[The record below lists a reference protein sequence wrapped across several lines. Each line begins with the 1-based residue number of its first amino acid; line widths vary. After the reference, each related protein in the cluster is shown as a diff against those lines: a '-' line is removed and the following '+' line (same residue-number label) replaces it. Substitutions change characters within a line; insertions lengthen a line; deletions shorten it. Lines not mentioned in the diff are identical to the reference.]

1 MNTINKP
8 IKPFGIKSQLKV
20 LWGLTILIG
29 SCFSSAGYAADAFE
43 PNDALSQATLLV
55 VGNPNPQQHTLDPDK
70 DVDWFRFNAQFFEVY
85 DIKTLGLG
93 ATVDLAIEVYDENGD
108 RVGEVEDAGFK
119 GEAEEFSFRAPSTGT
134 FYLKVYDYY
143 CINGGDGCAAPRGDE
158 AAYSILIYIPIGAVG
173 GADLAIV
180 HESATAGFVG
190 TPFSLGIE
198 VTNNGG
204 QEEDD
209 TADNLLIL
217 TYSEPQLPK
226 PASLPEGCQGEVGL
240 VMCTK
245 DELVAED
252 RFGYTL
258 NFEFSD
264 VGKVRFTSTVA
275 AFENADYTLQ
285 QADDQWSNN
294 VVDEVVTVS
303 EGAGGGIT
311 DSDNDGEPDSTD
323 NCPNTANANQTDTD
337 NDDEGDACDTDDDN
351 DEVLDGA
358 DNCPL
363 ISNADQADADSD
375 GQGDACDSSNDSDSD
390 NDGIGDL
397 LDNCPAVAN
406 SDQANNDNDDSGDV
420 CDTDDDNDAVLDG
433 ADNCPLVANANQTDT
448 DSDGDGDAC
457 DADDDNDAVLDGA
470 DNCPLIS
477 NADQADAD
485 SDGQGDACDSS
496 NDSDSDNDGIGDLL
510 DNCPAVANSDQ
521 ANNDN
526 DDSGDVCDTDDD
538 NDTVLDDADN
548 CPLISNPDQADED
561 LDGEGDACDADID
574 DDQVVND
581 ADNCPF
587 DPNTDQADLDKD
599 NTGDA
604 CDADIDGDAVLNGDD
619 NCKLIANAD
628 QADEDEDG
636 LGDACDENSA
646 LDSDEDG
653 INDDLDNCPNDAN
666 ADQADADNDGVG
678 DVCDTS
684 PNDADDDGIDD
695 EVDNCPLVD
704 NSDQLDFD
712 DDGVGDAC
720 DADADGDSVDDAE
733 DLFPFDARGGLDT
746 DNDGMADEWEAL
758 NGLDSADAADANSD
772 ADEDGLTALEE
783 FEGDTDPNQSD
794 LLAQSLTF
802 EAPQFLVIDQAATIK
817 LIYAAA
823 DEQDTTGLAFRVH
836 YDKAILGDLI
846 GEYFTAFASGGVRLG
861 GVAFDDIDDFDND
874 SLTDTYEVFEWS
886 DLSGAWPN
894 TADATV
900 TLLSGTITPNETV
913 TSVRVGLSAISAAAG
928 YVLDLDQL
936 SLSVGRVSLDIDG
949 NGKAEALT
957 DGLLV
962 IRYLFGFRGESLTT
976 GAVAS
981 DAQRRTPEDIEAFI
995 SALIP

>member
-1 MNTINKP
+1 MMA
-8 IKPFGIKSQLKV
+8 QLLRSLLV
-20 LWGLTILIG
+20 LYT
-29 SCFSSAGYAADAFE
+29 CAAFASKAVASDDYE
-43 PNDALSQATLLV
+43 SNDTRETATLLI
-55 VGNPNPQQHTLDPDK
+55 VGGEDLQTHTLNPEG
-70 DVDWFRFNAQFFEVY
+70 DVDWFRFYAREDEIY
-85 DIKTLGLG
+85 DIFTTALGDNI
-93 ATVDLAIEVYDENGD
+93 DLVIEIYDEDGNLVGD
-108 RVGEVEDAGFK
+108 PLDNFFQ
-119 GEAEEFSFRAPSTGT
+119 GEAERSSFKAPSAGQ
-134 FYLKVYDYY
+134 FFLKVFDY
-143 CINGGDGCAAPRGDE
+143 CDTADPPCNIGSSD
-158 AAYSILIYIPIGAVG
+158 AYSIYVFVPVGAAG
-173 GADLAIV
+173 GTDLAV
-180 HESATAGFVG
+180 TNSFSGAPQVGAAFPVTVTA
-190 TPFSLGIE
+190 
-198 VTNNGG
+198 TNNGG
-204 QEEDD
+204 QQEDN
-209 TADNLLIL
+209 TGTNLLIM
-217 TYSEPQLPK
+217 TYTEPPQPV
-226 PASLPEGCQGEVGL
+226 PASLPEGCVGQPGYIQCAL
-240 VMCTK
+240 S
-245 DELVAED
+245 ELAVDASV
-252 RFGYTL
+252 GY
-258 NFEFSD
+258 EFSF
-264 VGKVRFTSTVA
+264 VFEQEGNVRISSAVAGFANTDYALQQPDDALANNIAENVLTVA
-275 AFENADYTLQ
+275 A
-285 QADDQWSNN
+285 S
-294 VVDEVVTVS
+294 
-303 EGAGGGIT
+303 AGG
-311 DSDNDGEPDSTD
+311 NDADGDGVLDPAD
-323 NCPNTANANQTDTD
+323 NCPAVANANQTDTD

-375 GQGDACDSSNDSDSD
+375 GKGDACDRSNDSDSD

-457 DADDDNDAVLDGA
+457 EADDDNDAVLDGA

-772 ADEDGLTALEE
+772 VDEDGLTALEE

-846 GEYFTAFASGGVRLG
+846 SEYFTAFASGGVRLG

>member
-1 MNTINKP
+1 MNAINKP
-8 IKPFGIKSQLKV
+8 TKPIGIKSQLKV
-20 LWGLTILIG
+20 LWGLTVLIG
-29 SCFSSAGYAADAFE
+29 SCFSSAVYAADAFE

-55 VGNPNPQQHTLDPDK
+55 VGNPNPQQHTLDPDR

-108 RVGEVEDAGFK
+108 RVGEVEDDFIQ

-143 CINGGDGCAAPRGDE
+143 CVNGGDGCAAPRGDE

-180 HESATAGFVG
+180 HESATAGFVE

-226 PASLPEGCQGEVGL
+226 PASLPEGCQAEVGL

-323 NCPNTANANQTDTD
+323 NCPNSANANQTDTD
-337 NDDEGDACDTDDDN
+337 NDDEGDACDTDDDGDDIADSN
-351 DEVLDGA
+351 DNCPLVKNTSQTNTDEDSQGDACDADDDDDAVLDGA

-375 GQGDACDSSNDSDSD
+375 GKGDACDSSNDSDTD

-406 SDQANNDNDDSGDV
+406 SDQANNDNDASGDV
-420 CDTDDDNDAVLDG
+420 CDTDDDNDAVLDS
-433 ADNCPLVANANQTDT
+433 ADNCPLIANAGQANND
-448 DSDGDGDAC
+448 DDASGDAC
-457 DADDDNDAVLDGA
+457 DTDDDNDAVLDSA
-470 DNCPLIS
+470 DNCPLIA
-477 NADQADAD
+477 NAGQVNNDEDA
-485 SDGQGDACDSS
+485 SGDA
-496 NDSDSDNDGIGDLL
+496 
-510 DNCPAVANSDQ
+510 
-521 ANNDN
+521 
-526 DDSGDVCDTDDD
+526 CDTDDD
-538 NDTVLDDADN
+538 NDAVLDDADN

-561 LDGEGDACDADID
+561 LDGDGDACDADID

-587 DPNTDQADLDKD
+587 DPNTDQADLDND

-604 CDADIDGDAVLNGDD
+604 CDADIDGDDVLNGDD

-684 PNDADDDGIDD
+684 PNDSDDDGIDD
-695 EVDNCPLVD
+695 DVDNCPLVD

-712 DDGVGDAC
+712 EDGVGDGC
-720 DADADGDSVDDAE
+720 DADADGDSMDDAE

-758 NGLDSADAADANSD
+758 NGLDSADAADAGSD

-802 EAPQFLVIDQAATIK
+802 EAPQFLVVDQPTTIK

-874 SLTDTYEVFEWS
+874 PLTDTYEVFEWS

-894 TADATV
+894 TADATAI
-900 TLLSGTITPNETV
+900 LLSGTITPNDTV

-962 IRYLFGFRGESLTT
+962 IRYLFGFRGESLTA

-995 SALIP
+995 SA

>member
-1 MNTINKP
+1 VNAINKP

-29 SCFSSAGYAADAFE
+29 SCFSSAVYAADAFE

-55 VGNPNPQQHTLDPDK
+55 VGNPNPQQHTLDPDR

-108 RVGEVEDAGFK
+108 RVGEVEDDFIQ

-143 CINGGDGCAAPRGDE
+143 CVNGGDGCAAPRGDE

-180 HESATAGFVG
+180 HESATAGFVE

-226 PASLPEGCQGEVGL
+226 PASLPEGCQAEVGL

-323 NCPNTANANQTDTD
+323 NCPNSANANQTDTD
-337 NDDEGDACDTDDDN
+337 NDDEGDACDTDDDGDDIADSN
-351 DEVLDGA
+351 DNCPLVKNTSQTNTDEDSQGDACDADDDDDAVLDGA

-375 GQGDACDSSNDSDSD
+375 GKGDACDSSNDSDTD

-406 SDQANNDNDDSGDV
+406 SDQANNDNDASGDV
-420 CDTDDDNDAVLDG
+420 CDTDDDNDAVLDS
-433 ADNCPLVANANQTDT
+433 ADNCPLIANAGQANND
-448 DSDGDGDAC
+448 DDASGDAC
-457 DADDDNDAVLDGA
+457 DTDDDNDAVLDSA
-470 DNCPLIS
+470 DNCPLIA
-477 NADQADAD
+477 NAGQVNNDEDA
-485 SDGQGDACDSS
+485 SGDA
-496 NDSDSDNDGIGDLL
+496 
-510 DNCPAVANSDQ
+510 
-521 ANNDN
+521 
-526 DDSGDVCDTDDD
+526 CDTDDD
-538 NDTVLDDADN
+538 NDAVLDDADN

-561 LDGEGDACDADID
+561 LDGDGDACDADID

-587 DPNTDQADLDKD
+587 DPNTDQADLDND

-604 CDADIDGDAVLNGDD
+604 CDADIDGDEILNGAD
-619 NCKLIANAD
+619 NCELIANQD
-628 QADEDEDG
+628 QADEDGDG
-636 LGDACDENSA
+636 LGDACDENSV

-653 INDDLDNCPNDAN
+653 INDDLDNCPNNAN

-678 DVCDTS
+678 DVCDAS
-684 PNDADDDGIDD
+684 PNDADDDGIEDD
-695 EVDNCPLVD
+695 VDNCPLLD
-704 NSDQLDFD
+704 NGDQLDFD
-712 DDGVGDAC
+712 EDGVGDGC

-746 DNDGMADEWEAL
+746 DNDGMADEWEVL
-758 NGLDSADAADANSD
+758 NGLDSADAADAGSD

-802 EAPQFLVIDQAATIK
+802 EAPQFLVVDQPTTIK

-874 SLTDTYEVFEWS
+874 PLTDTYEVFEWS

-894 TADATV
+894 TADATAI
-900 TLLSGTITPNETV
+900 LLSGTITPNDTV

-962 IRYLFGFRGESLTT
+962 IRYLFGFRGESLTA

>member
-20 LWGLTILIG
+20 LLGLTILIG
-29 SCFSSAGYAADAFE
+29 SCFSSGVYAADAFE

-93 ATVDLAIEVYDENGD
+93 ATVDLAIEIYDENGD
-108 RVGEVEDAGFK
+108 RVGEVEDDFIQ

-190 TPFSLGIE
+190 SPFSLGIE

-337 NDDEGDACDTDDDN
+337 NDDEGDACDTDDDGDDIADSN
-351 DEVLDGA
+351 DNCPLVKNTSQTNTDEDSQGDACDADDDDDAVLDGA

-375 GQGDACDSSNDSDSD
+375 GKGDACDSSNDSDTD

-406 SDQANNDNDDSGDV
+406 SDQANNDNDASGDV
-420 CDTDDDNDAVLDG
+420 CDTDDDNDAVLDS
-433 ADNCPLVANANQTDT
+433 ADNCPLIANAGQANNDE
-448 DSDGDGDAC
+448 DASGDAC
-457 DADDDNDAVLDGA
+457 DTDDDNDAVLDSA
-470 DNCPLIS
+470 DNCPLIA
-477 NADQADAD
+477 NAGQVNNDEDA
-485 SDGQGDACDSS
+485 SGDA
-496 NDSDSDNDGIGDLL
+496 
-510 DNCPAVANSDQ
+510 
-521 ANNDN
+521 
-526 DDSGDVCDTDDD
+526 CDTDDD
-538 NDTVLDDADN
+538 NDAVLDDADN

-561 LDGEGDACDADID
+561 LDGDGDACDADID

-587 DPNTDQADLDKD
+587 DPNTDQADLDND

-604 CDADIDGDAVLNGDD
+604 CDADIDGDEILNGAD
-619 NCKLIANAD
+619 NCELIANQD
-628 QADEDEDG
+628 QADEDGDG
-636 LGDACDENSA
+636 LGDACDENSV

-653 INDDLDNCPNDAN
+653 INDDLDNCPNNAN

-678 DVCDTS
+678 DVCDAS
-684 PNDADDDGIDD
+684 PNDADDDGIEDD
-695 EVDNCPLVD
+695 VDNCPLLD
-704 NSDQLDFD
+704 NGDQLDFD
-712 DDGVGDAC
+712 EDGVGDGC

-746 DNDGMADEWEAL
+746 DNDGMADEWEVL
-758 NGLDSADAADANSD
+758 NGLDSADAADAGSD

-802 EAPQFLVIDQAATIK
+802 EAPQFLVVDQPTTIK

-874 SLTDTYEVFEWS
+874 PLTDTYEVFEWS

-894 TADATV
+894 TADATAI
-900 TLLSGTITPNETV
+900 LLSGTITPNDTV

-962 IRYLFGFRGESLTT
+962 IRYLFGFRGESLTA

>member
-1 MNTINKP
+1 VNAINKP
-8 IKPFGIKSQLKV
+8 TKPIGIKSQLKV
-20 LWGLTILIG
+20 LLGLTVLIG
-29 SCFSSAGYAADAFE
+29 SFFSSAVSAADAFE
-43 PNDALSQATLLV
+43 PNDAMSQATLLV
-55 VGNPNPQQHTLDPDK
+55 VGNPNPQPHTLDPDK

-85 DIKTLGLG
+85 DIRTLGLG
-93 ATVDLAIEVYDENGD
+93 ATVDLAIEVFDENGD
-108 RVGEVEDAGFK
+108 RVGEVEDSGFK
-119 GEAEEFSFRAPSTGT
+119 GEAEAFSFRAPSTGT

-158 AAYSILIYIPIGAVG
+158 AAYSILIFIPVGAVG

-180 HESATAGFVG
+180 HESATEGVVG

-226 PASLPEGCQGEVGL
+226 PASLPEGCEGEVGL

-245 DELVAED
+245 DQLVAED

-275 AFENADYTLQ
+275 AFENPDYTLQ

-294 VVDEVVTVS
+294 VVDEVVTIS
-303 EGAGGGIT
+303 EGSGGGIS

-337 NDDEGDACDTDDDN
+337 NDDEGDACDKDDDGDDIADSADNCPLIKNTNQTNTDDDSKG
-351 DEVLDGA
+351 DACDTDDDDDALLDGA

-363 ISNADQADADSD
+363 IANA
-375 GQGDACDSSNDSDSD
+375 G
-390 NDGIGDL
+390 
-397 LDNCPAVAN
+397 
-406 SDQANNDNDDSGDV
+406 QANNDDD
-420 CDTDDDNDAVLDG
+420 
-433 ADNCPLVANANQTDT
+433 AN
-448 DSDGDGDAC
+448 GDAC
-457 DADDDNDAVLDGA
+457 DADDDNDAILDEVDNCTLIANAEQADADLDGDGNA
-470 DNCPLIS
+470 CDTDIDGDQVLNNVDNCPLIE
-477 NADQADAD
+477 NQ
-485 SDGQGDACDSS
+485 
-496 NDSDSDNDGIGDLL
+496 N
-510 DNCPAVANSDQ
+510 
-521 ANNDN
+521 
-526 DDSGDVCDTDDD
+526 
-538 NDTVLDDADN
+538 
-548 CPLISNPDQADED
+548 QADED
-561 LDGEGDACDADID
+561 LDGDGDACDADID
-574 DDQVVND
+574 DDQVFND

-619 NCKLIANAD
+619 NCKLIVNAD

-678 DVCDTS
+678 DICDTS
-684 PNDADDDGIDD
+684 PNDSDDDGIDD
-695 EVDNCPLVD
+695 DVDNCPLVD
-704 NSDQLDFD
+704 NSDQFDFD
-712 DDGVGDAC
+712 DDAVGDAC
-720 DADADGDSVDDAE
+720 DADADGDSIGDAE
-733 DLFPFDARGGLDT
+733 DLFPFDARGGLDA

-758 NGLDSADAADANSD
+758 NGLDSMDAADASSD
-772 ADEDGLTALEE
+772 ADGDGLTALEE
-783 FEGDTDPNQSD
+783 FEGETDPNQSD

-802 EAPQFLVIDQAATIK
+802 EAPKFLVIDQAATIK
-817 LIYAAA
+817 LFYAAA
-823 DEQDTTGLAFRVH
+823 DGQSTTGLAFRVH
-836 YDKAILGDLI
+836 YDKAVLNGLI
-846 GEYFTAFASGGVRLG
+846 GDYFSVFQEGGIRLG
-861 GVAFDDIDDFDND
+861 GVAFDDIEDLDND
-874 SLTDTYEVFEWS
+874 PLTDTYEVFAWS

-894 TADATV
+894 TADATA
-900 TLLSGTITPNETV
+900 TLLSGTVTPNETV
-913 TSVRVGLSAISAAAG
+913 TSVRVGLSAVSAATG

-962 IRYLFGFRGESLTT
+962 IRYLFGFRGESLTA

-981 DAQRRTPEDIEAFI
+981 DAQRRAPEDIEAFI

>member
-1 MNTINKP
+1 MMA
-8 IKPFGIKSQLKV
+8 QLLRSLLV
-20 LWGLTILIG
+20 LYT
-29 SCFSSAGYAADAFE
+29 CAAFASKAVASDDYE
-43 PNDALSQATLLV
+43 SNDTQETATLLI
-55 VGNPNPQQHTLDPDK
+55 VGGEDLQTHTLNPEG
-70 DVDWFRFNAQFFEVY
+70 DVDWFRFYAREDEIYDIFTTAIGDNIDLVIEIYDEDGNLVGDPLDSFFQGEPERSSFKAPSAGQFF
-85 DIKTLGLG
+85 
-93 ATVDLAIEVYDENGD
+93 
-108 RVGEVEDAGFK
+108 
-119 GEAEEFSFRAPSTGT
+119 
-134 FYLKVYDYY
+134 LKVFDY
-143 CINGGDGCAAPRGDE
+143 CDTADPPCNIGSSD
-158 AAYSILIYIPIGAVG
+158 AYSIYVFVPVGAAG
-173 GADLAIV
+173 GTDLAV
-180 HESATAGFVG
+180 TNSFSG
-190 TPFSLGIE
+190 TPQVGAAFPIT
-198 VTNNGG
+198 VTATNNGG
-204 QEEDD
+204 QQEDN
-209 TADNLLIL
+209 TGTNLLIM
-217 TYSEPQLPK
+217 TYTEPPQPV
-226 PASLPEGCQGEVGL
+226 PASLPEGCVGQPGYIQCAL
-240 VMCTK
+240 S
-245 DELVAED
+245 ELAVDASVGYEFPFVFEQEGNVRISSAVVGFANTDYSLQQPDDALANNIAENV
-252 RFGYTL
+252 L
-258 NFEFSD
+258 
-264 VGKVRFTSTVA
+264 TVA
-275 AFENADYTLQ
+275 A
-285 QADDQWSNN
+285 S
-294 VVDEVVTVS
+294 
-303 EGAGGGIT
+303 AGG
-311 DSDNDGEPDSTD
+311 NDADGDGVLDPAD
-323 NCPNTANANQTDTD
+323 NCPAVANANQTDTD
-337 NDDEGDACDTDDDN
+337 NDDEGDACDTDDDGDDIADSADNCPLTSNTNQTNTDDDTEGDACDHDDDN

-375 GQGDACDSSNDSDSD
+375 GKGDACDSSDDSDTD

-397 LDNCPAVAN
+397 LDNCPAAAN
-406 SDQANNDNDDSGDV
+406 SDQANNDNDASGDV
-420 CDTDDDNDAVLDG
+420 CDTDDDNDAVLDS
-433 ADNCPLVANANQTDT
+433 ADNCPLIANAGQANND
-448 DSDGDGDAC
+448 DDASGDAC
-457 DADDDNDAVLDGA
+457 DTDDDNDAVLDSV
-470 DNCPLIS
+470 DNCPLIA
-477 NADQADAD
+477 NAGQVNNDEDA
-485 SDGQGDACDSS
+485 SGDA
-496 NDSDSDNDGIGDLL
+496 
-510 DNCPAVANSDQ
+510 
-521 ANNDN
+521 
-526 DDSGDVCDTDDD
+526 CDTDDD
-538 NDTVLDDADN
+538 NDAVLDDADN
-548 CPLISNPDQADED
+548 CPLISNPDQVDED
-561 LDGEGDACDADID
+561 LDGDGDACDADID
-574 DDQVVND
+574 NDQVVND

-712 DDGVGDAC
+712 DDGVGDGC

-733 DLFPFDARGGLDT
+733 DLFPFDARGGLDS

-772 ADEDGLTALEE
+772 VDEDGLTALEE

>member
-1 MNTINKP
+1 MNAINKP
-8 IKPFGIKSQLKV
+8 IKPFRIKSQLKV

-29 SCFSSAGYAADAFE
+29 SCFSSAVYAADAFE

-55 VGNPNPQQHTLDPDK
+55 VGNPNPQQHTLDPDR

-108 RVGEVEDAGFK
+108 RVGEVEDDFIQ

-143 CINGGDGCAAPRGDE
+143 CVNGGDGCAAPRGDE

-180 HESATAGFVG
+180 HESATAGFVE

-226 PASLPEGCQGEVGL
+226 PASLPEGCQAEVGL

-323 NCPNTANANQTDTD
+323 NCPNSANANQTDTD
-337 NDDEGDACDTDDDN
+337 NDDEGDACDTDDDGDDIADSN
-351 DEVLDGA
+351 DNCPLVKNTSQTNTDEDSQGDACDADDDDDAVLDGA

-375 GQGDACDSSNDSDSD
+375 GKGDACDSSNDSDTD

-406 SDQANNDNDDSGDV
+406 SDQANNDNDASGDV
-420 CDTDDDNDAVLDG
+420 CDTDDDNDAVLDS
-433 ADNCPLVANANQTDT
+433 ADNCPLIANAGQANND
-448 DSDGDGDAC
+448 DDASGDAC
-457 DADDDNDAVLDGA
+457 DTDDDNDAVLDSA
-470 DNCPLIS
+470 DNCPLIA
-477 NADQADAD
+477 NAGQVNNDEDA
-485 SDGQGDACDSS
+485 SGDA
-496 NDSDSDNDGIGDLL
+496 
-510 DNCPAVANSDQ
+510 
-521 ANNDN
+521 
-526 DDSGDVCDTDDD
+526 CDTDDD
-538 NDTVLDDADN
+538 NDAVLDDADN

-561 LDGEGDACDADID
+561 LDGDGDACDADID

-587 DPNTDQADLDKD
+587 DPNTDQADLDND

-604 CDADIDGDAVLNGDD
+604 CDADIDGDEILNGAD
-619 NCKLIANAD
+619 NCELIANQD
-628 QADEDEDG
+628 QADEDGDG
-636 LGDACDENSA
+636 LGDACDENSV

-653 INDDLDNCPNDAN
+653 INDDLDNCPNNAN

-678 DVCDTS
+678 DVCDAS
-684 PNDADDDGIDD
+684 PNDSDDDGIEDD
-695 EVDNCPLVD
+695 VDNCPLLD
-704 NSDQLDFD
+704 NGDQLDFD
-712 DDGVGDAC
+712 EDGVGDGC

-758 NGLDSADAADANSD
+758 NGLDSADAADAGSD

-802 EAPQFLVIDQAATIK
+802 EAPQFLVVDQPTTIK

-823 DEQDTTGLAFRVH
+823 DEQDNTGLAFRVH

-874 SLTDTYEVFEWS
+874 PLTDTYEVFEWS

-894 TADATV
+894 TADATAI
-900 TLLSGTITPNETV
+900 LLSGTITPNDTV

-962 IRYLFGFRGESLTT
+962 IRYLFGFRGESLTA

-995 SALIP
+995 SVLIP

>member
-1 MNTINKP
+1 M
-8 IKPFGIKSQLKV
+8 
-20 LWGLTILIG
+20 GLTVLIG
-29 SCFSSAGYAADAFE
+29 SFFSSAVSAADAFE
-43 PNDALSQATLLV
+43 PNDTLSQAALLV

-85 DIKTLGLG
+85 DIRTLGLG

-108 RVGEVEDAGFK
+108 QVGEVEDAGFK

-158 AAYSILIYIPIGAVG
+158 AAYSILIYIPIGAAG

-180 HESATAGFVG
+180 HESAPAGILG

-420 CDTDDDNDAVLDG
+420 CDTDDDNDAVLD
-433 ADNCPLVANANQTDT
+433 
-448 DSDGDGDAC
+448 
-457 DADDDNDAVLDGA
+457 
-470 DNCPLIS
+470 
-477 NADQADAD
+477 
-485 SDGQGDACDSS
+485 
-496 NDSDSDNDGIGDLL
+496 
-510 DNCPAVANSDQ
+510 
-521 ANNDN
+521 
-526 DDSGDVCDTDDD
+526 
-538 NDTVLDDADN
+538 DADN

-561 LDGEGDACDADID
+561 LDGDGDACDADID
-574 DDQVVND
+574 NDQVVND

-758 NGLDSADAADANSD
+758 NGLDRADAADAGSD

>member
-20 LWGLTILIG
+20 LLGLTILIG
-29 SCFSSAGYAADAFE
+29 SCFSSAVYAADAFE

-85 DIKTLGLG
+85 DIRTLGLG

-323 NCPNTANANQTDTD
+323 NCPNSANANQTDTD
-337 NDDEGDACDTDDDN
+337 NDDEGDACDTDDDGDDIADSN
-351 DEVLDGA
+351 DNCPLVKNTSQTNTDEDSQGDACDADDDDDAVLDGA

-375 GQGDACDSSNDSDSD
+375 GKGDACDSSNDSDTD

-406 SDQANNDNDDSGDV
+406 SDQANNDNDASGDV
-420 CDTDDDNDAVLDG
+420 CDTDDDNDAVLDS
-433 ADNCPLVANANQTDT
+433 ADNCPLIANAGQVNND
-448 DSDGDGDAC
+448 DDASGDAC
-457 DADDDNDAVLDGA
+457 DTDDDNDAVLDSA
-470 DNCPLIS
+470 DNCPLIA
-477 NADQADAD
+477 NAGQVNNDEDA
-485 SDGQGDACDSS
+485 SGDA
-496 NDSDSDNDGIGDLL
+496 
-510 DNCPAVANSDQ
+510 
-521 ANNDN
+521 
-526 DDSGDVCDTDDD
+526 CDTDDD
-538 NDTVLDDADN
+538 NDAVLDDADN

-561 LDGEGDACDADID
+561 LDGDGDACDADID

-587 DPNTDQADLDKD
+587 DPNTDQADLDND

-604 CDADIDGDAVLNGDD
+604 CDADIDGDEILNGAD
-619 NCKLIANAD
+619 NCELIANQD
-628 QADEDEDG
+628 QADEDGDG
-636 LGDACDENSA
+636 LGDACDENSV

-653 INDDLDNCPNDAN
+653 INDDLDNCPNNAN

-678 DVCDTS
+678 DVCDAS
-684 PNDADDDGIDD
+684 PNDADDDGIEDD
-695 EVDNCPLVD
+695 VDNCPLLD
-704 NSDQLDFD
+704 NGDQLDFD
-712 DDGVGDAC
+712 EDGVGDGC

-746 DNDGMADEWEAL
+746 DNDGMADEWEVL
-758 NGLDSADAADANSD
+758 NGLDSADAADAGSD

-802 EAPQFLVIDQAATIK
+802 EAPQFLVVDQPTTIK

-874 SLTDTYEVFEWS
+874 PLTDTYEVFEWS

-894 TADATV
+894 TADATAI
-900 TLLSGTITPNETV
+900 LLSGTITPNDTV

-962 IRYLFGFRGESLTT
+962 IRYLFGFRGESLTA

>member
-226 PASLPEGCQGEVGL
+226 PASLPEGCQAEVGL

-375 GQGDACDSSNDSDSD
+375 GKGDACDSSDDSDTD

-397 LDNCPAVAN
+397 LDNCPAAAN
-406 SDQANNDNDDSGDV
+406 SDQANNDNDASGDV
-420 CDTDDDNDAVLDG
+420 CDTDDDNDAVLD
-433 ADNCPLVANANQTDT
+433 
-448 DSDGDGDAC
+448 S
-457 DADDDNDAVLDGA
+457 A
-470 DNCPLIS
+470 DNCPLIA
-477 NADQADAD
+477 NA
-485 SDGQGDACDSS
+485 G
-496 NDSDSDNDGIGDLL
+496 
-510 DNCPAVANSDQ
+510 Q
-521 ANNDN
+521 ANND
-526 DDSGDVCDTDDD
+526 DDASGDACDTDDD
-538 NDTVLDDADN
+538 NDAVLDDADN

-587 DPNTDQADLDKD
+587 DLNTDQADLDKD

-846 GEYFTAFASGGVRLG
+846 SEYFTAFASGGVRLG

-995 SALIP
+995 RTLIP

>member
-1 MNTINKP
+1 VNTINKP

-20 LWGLTILIG
+20 LLGLTILIG
-29 SCFSSAGYAADAFE
+29 SCFSSGVYAADAFE

-190 TPFSLGIE
+190 SPFSLGIE

-323 NCPNTANANQTDTD
+323 NCPNSANANQTDTD
-337 NDDEGDACDTDDDN
+337 NDNEGDACDTDDDGDDIADSN
-351 DEVLDGA
+351 DNCPLVKNTSQTNTDEDSQGDACDADDDDDAVLDGA

-375 GQGDACDSSNDSDSD
+375 GKGDACDSSNDSDTD

-406 SDQANNDNDDSGDV
+406 SDQANNDNDASGDV
-420 CDTDDDNDAVLDG
+420 CDTDDDNDAVLDS
-433 ADNCPLVANANQTDT
+433 ADNCPLIANAGQANND
-448 DSDGDGDAC
+448 DDASGDAC
-457 DADDDNDAVLDGA
+457 DTDDDNDAVLDSA
-470 DNCPLIS
+470 DNCPLIA
-477 NADQADAD
+477 NAGQVNNDEDA
-485 SDGQGDACDSS
+485 SGDA
-496 NDSDSDNDGIGDLL
+496 
-510 DNCPAVANSDQ
+510 
-521 ANNDN
+521 
-526 DDSGDVCDTDDD
+526 CDTDDD
-538 NDTVLDDADN
+538 NDAVLDDADN

-561 LDGEGDACDADID
+561 LDGDGDACDADID

-587 DPNTDQADLDKD
+587 DPNTDQADLDND

-604 CDADIDGDAVLNGDD
+604 CDADIDGDEILNGAD
-619 NCKLIANAD
+619 NCELIANQD
-628 QADEDEDG
+628 QADEDGDG
-636 LGDACDENSA
+636 LGDACDENSV

-653 INDDLDNCPNDAN
+653 INDDLDNCPNNAN

-678 DVCDTS
+678 DVCDAS
-684 PNDADDDGIDD
+684 PNDADDDGIEDD
-695 EVDNCPLVD
+695 VDNCPLLD
-704 NSDQLDFD
+704 NGDQLDFD
-712 DDGVGDAC
+712 EDGVGDGC

-746 DNDGMADEWEAL
+746 DNDGMADEWEVL
-758 NGLDSADAADANSD
+758 NGLDSADAADAGSD

-802 EAPQFLVIDQAATIK
+802 EAPQFLVVDQPTTIK

-874 SLTDTYEVFEWS
+874 PLTDTYEVFEWS

-894 TADATV
+894 TADATAI
-900 TLLSGTITPNETV
+900 LLSGTITPNDTV

-962 IRYLFGFRGESLTT
+962 IRYLFGFRGESLTA

>member
-93 ATVDLAIEVYDENGD
+93 ATVDLAIEIYDENGD

-226 PASLPEGCQGEVGL
+226 PASLPEGCQAEVGL

-351 DEVLDGA
+351 DE
-358 DNCPL
+358 
-363 ISNADQADADSD
+363 
-375 GQGDACDSSNDSDSD
+375 
-390 NDGIGDL
+390 
-397 LDNCPAVAN
+397 
-406 SDQANNDNDDSGDV
+406 
-420 CDTDDDNDAVLDG
+420 
-433 ADNCPLVANANQTDT
+433 
-448 DSDGDGDAC
+448 
-457 DADDDNDAVLDGA
+457 VLDGA

-712 DDGVGDAC
+712 DDGVGDGC

-874 SLTDTYEVFEWS
+874 PLTDTYEVFEWS

-894 TADATV
+894 TADATAI
-900 TLLSGTITPNETV
+900 LLSGTITPNDTV

-962 IRYLFGFRGESLTT
+962 IRYLFGFRGESLTA

>member
-1 MNTINKP
+1 MNAINKP
-8 IKPFGIKSQLKV
+8 TKPIGIKSQLKV
-20 LWGLTILIG
+20 LLGLTVLIG
-29 SCFSSAGYAADAFE
+29 SFFSSAVSAADAFE
-43 PNDALSQATLLV
+43 PNDTLSQAALLV

-85 DIKTLGLG
+85 DIRTLGLG

-108 RVGEVEDAGFK
+108 QVGEVEDAGFK

-158 AAYSILIYIPIGAVG
+158 AAYSILIYIPIGAAG

-180 HESATAGFVG
+180 HESAPAGILG

-204 QEEDD
+204 QEDDD

-226 PASLPEGCQGEVGL
+226 PASLPEGCEGDVGL

-245 DELVAED
+245 DQLIAED

-303 EGAGGGIT
+303 EGSGGIT

-351 DEVLDGA
+351 DEELDNA

-363 ISNADQADADSD
+363 VTNANQTDTDDD
-375 GQGDACDSSNDSDSD
+375 GEGDA
-390 NDGIGDL
+390 
-397 LDNCPAVAN
+397 
-406 SDQANNDNDDSGDV
+406 
-420 CDTDDDNDAVLDG
+420 CDTDDDNDEELDN

-457 DADDDNDAVLDGA
+457 DADDDSDNVLDGE

-485 SDGQGDACDSS
+485 SDGKGDACDNS

-510 DNCPAVANSDQ
+510 DNCPAIANPDQ

-526 DDSGDVCDTDDD
+526 DESGDVCDTDDD
-538 NDTVLDDADN
+538 NDSVQDGADN
-548 CPLISNPDQADED
+548 CPLIENQDQADED
-561 LDGEGDACDADID
+561 LDGDGDACDADID
-574 DDQVVND
+574 GDERANEV
-581 ADNCPF
+581 DNCPF
-587 DPNTDQADLDKD
+587 VPNADQADLDND

-619 NCKLIANAD
+619 NCKLIANED

-653 INDDLDNCPNDAN
+653 INDDLDNCPNNAN
-666 ADQADADNDGVG
+666 ADQADADNDEVG
-678 DVCDTS
+678 DVCDTN
-684 PNDADDDGIDD
+684 PNDSDDDGIDD
-695 EVDNCPLVD
+695 GVDNCPLVD
-704 NSDQLDFD
+704 NGDQLDFD
-712 DDGVGDAC
+712 DDRVGDAC

-733 DLFPFDARGGLDT
+733 DLFVFDARGGLDA

-758 NGLDSADAADANSD
+758 NGLDRADAADADSD
-772 ADEDGLTALEE
+772 ADDDGLTALEE
-783 FEGDTDPNQSD
+783 FEGGTDPNQSD
-794 LLAQSLTF
+794 LLAQRLTF
-802 EAPQFLVIDQAATIK
+802 EAPKFLVVDQPTTIK

-836 YDKAILGDLI
+836 YDKAILGGLI
-846 GEYFTAFASGGVRLG
+846 GEYFTAFELSGIRLG
-861 GVAFDDIDDFDND
+861 GVAFDDIEDLDND
-874 SLTDTYEVFEWS
+874 PLTDTFEVFEWS

-894 TADATV
+894 TANATA
-900 TLLSGTITPNETV
+900 TLLSGTITPDETV
-913 TSVRVGLSAISAAAG
+913 TSVRVGLSAISAATG

-936 SLSVGRVSLDIDG
+936 NLSVGRVSLDIDG

-962 IRYLFGFRGESLTT
+962 IRYLFGFRGDSLTA